1 MEIIDQIYN
10 LRRNFVLIGLTGRTG
25 SGCSMLASWMNKE
38 KKVFCEELLNLIPEE
53 DAHDNDSRKTYLVK
67 SYICEKWTQF
77 TIIKASDVILYYAL
91 LLENFY
97 QFQTAI
103 TRVASIEK
111 STSSA
116 EESKLIEQ
124 LASVQSTF
132 DALHHL
138 AISFDNVIEELN
150 EQTSHMTLRSCLDF
164 LLTDVAKFKK
174 ELRDILGNKYI
185 SIFQQWGNNIRM
197 YNSVLQKDNKN
208 NHSPSCLARKIKLF
222 IKAKHRINKLDNV
235 PTYIVIDSL
244 CNPYEILYFRE
255 RYASFY
261 LISMNTKD
269 EVRYEN
275 LKQKGYTD
283 DSLLSIDIQ
292 EAEKKDVEKRFLEQD
307 IDKCIELSD
316 IHLAYEQFFNRDA
329 SGLDERSLNE
339 KKLLIKQLITYIALI
354 MHPGLVPPSPHERA
368 MQIAYT
374 AKLNSGCLSQQVGA
388 VVTNTDFS
396 IKSIGWNTV
405 PKGQTPCSLRY
416 LDALCEGNDSIAY
429 SEYERK
435 YPFSDTAKKLL
446 KRYNTVSAKEKLG
459 GLQLSYCFKDIH
471 TSSTEKQS
479 YNQVHTRSLHAE
491 ENAFLQLAKYGTIGI
506 DGGYLYTTASCCELC
521 AKKAY
526 QLGIKTIYYI
536 DVYPGI
542 TKDHIL
548 ATGMPTNRP
557 QMKLFYGAVG
567 RAYVSLFNPYIPLKD
582 ELFMRTGVD
591 VKQNVSTNVK
601 EAKF

>member
-25 SGCSMLASWMNKE
+25 SGCSMLAEWMNKE
-38 KKVFCEELLNLIPEE
+38 KDVFCKDLLELLPKE
-53 DAHDNDSRKTYLVK
+53 DKFDNDYRKTHIIT
-67 SYICEKWTQF
+67 SYIREKWTQF
-77 TIIKASDVILYYAL
+77 TIIKVSDVILYYAL

-132 DALHHL
+132 DTLHHS
-138 AISFDNVIEELN
+138 AIMFDNVIEELN
-150 EQTSHMTLRSCLDF
+150 EQTSHMALRSCMDF
-164 LLTDVAKFKK
+164 LLTDVANFKK

-208 NHSPSCLARKIKLF
+208 DHSPSCLARKIKLF

-244 CNPYEILYFRE
+244 RNPYEILYFRE

-292 EAEKKDVEKRFLEQD
+292 ETEKKDVEKRFLEQD

-316 IHLAYEQFFNRDA
+316 IHLAYEYFFNKDIV
-329 SGLDERSLNE
+329 DELVLNE

-374 AKLNSGCLSQQVGA
+374 AKLNSGCLSRQVGA

-416 LDALCEGNDSIAY
+416 LDSLCDGKDLIAY
-429 SEYERK
+429 SDYERK
-435 YPFSDTAKKLL
+435 SPFIDTAKKLL
-446 KRYNTVSAKEKLG
+446 TRYDKANAKVSLG

-591 VKQNVSTNVK
+591 VKRNVLEEAKNVK
-601 EAKF
+601 SKE

>member
-25 SGCSMLASWMNKE
+25 SGCSMLAEWMNKE
-38 KKVFCEELLNLIPEE
+38 KDVFCKDLLELLPKE
-53 DAHDNDSRKTYLVK
+53 DKFDNDYRKTHIIT
-67 SYICEKWTQF
+67 SYIREKWTQF

-132 DALHHL
+132 DTLHHS
-138 AISFDNVIEELN
+138 AIMFDNVIEELN
-150 EQTSHMTLRSCLDF
+150 EQTSHMDLRSCVDF

-244 CNPYEILYFRE
+244 RNPYEILYFRE

-316 IHLAYEQFFNRDA
+316 IHLAYEYFFNKDIV
-329 SGLDERSLNE
+329 DELVLNE

-374 AKLNSGCLSQQVGA
+374 AKLNSGCLSRQVGA

-416 LDALCEGNDSIAY
+416 LDSLCDGKDLIAY
-429 SEYERK
+429 SDYERK
-435 YPFSDTAKKLL
+435 SPFIDTAKKLL
-446 KRYNTVSAKEKLG
+446 TRYDEANAKVSLG

-591 VKQNVSTNVK
+591 VKRNVLEEAKNVK
-601 EAKF
+601 SKE

>member
-25 SGCSMLASWMNKE
+25 SGCSMLAEWMNKE
-38 KKVFCEELLNLIPEE
+38 KAVFCKDLLELMPKE
-53 DAHDNDSRKTYLVK
+53 DNFDNDYRKTHIIT
-67 SYICEKWTQF
+67 SYIREKWTQF
-77 TIIKASDVILYYAL
+77 TIIKTSDVILYYAL

-150 EQTSHMTLRSCLDF
+150 EQTSHMALRSCLDF

-197 YNSVLQKDNKN
+197 YNSVLQKDHKN

-244 CNPYEILYFRE
+244 RNPYEILYFRE

-283 DSLLSIDIQ
+283 DLLLSIDIQ

-316 IHLAYEQFFNRDA
+316 IHLAYEYFFNKDIV
-329 SGLDERSLNE
+329 DELVLNE

-374 AKLNSGCLSQQVGA
+374 AKLNSGCLSRQVGA

-429 SEYERK
+429 SDYERK
-435 YPFSDTAKKLL
+435 SPFIDTAKKLL
-446 KRYNTVSAKEKLG
+446 TRYDEANAKVSLG

-548 ATGMPTNRP
+548 ATGMLTNRP

-591 VKQNVSTNVK
+591 VKRNVLEEAKNVK
-601 EAKF
+601 SKE